1 VSMESRF
8 SSDAGG
14 PRRGFH
20 RIDRAPAPR

>member
-1 VSMESRF
+1 MPMESRF

>member
-1 VSMESRF
+1 MPREPTF

-20 RIDRAPAPR
+20 RIDRAPEPR